1 MLWENQMLDLCE
13 TWPDLPH
20 YSSFI
25 NIITEIAMKYI
36 SSLPGHFIYQNK
48 SHFCDFH
55 MLEIRG
61 SNGPICNKTWLPYS
75 THILPRIAKYEL
87 ICSNRTEDMNRW
99 ILSLAQYTWPY
110 IRSFS

>member
-61 SNGPICNKTWLPYS
+61 SAALQGLYTADILIGNHQTLIVRSNEWNKKYIQPRQ
-75 THILPRIAKYEL
+75 HIIQ
-87 ICSNRTEDMNRW
+87 NNW
-99 ILSLAQYTWPY
+99 
-110 IRSFS
+110 